1 MSDERIK
8 ELEKKIEKLEEK
20 LEAYK
25 KREEELESVIE
36 EYNNLVRKQFEYF
49 ENFLSALG
57 SNEFID
63 PMTRTLKKEFALKL
77 LDFYHQRYFENSREF
92 ALVFIDVDK
101 FEDINTRHGR
111 EKGDRVLIELA
122 KTLKKCVRI
131 PLDSVSRFGADEF
144 VVILSEVT
152 KEQATKIAQRLHK
165 ECNNISMNEIDF
177 SVTTSVV
184 HFPSDANNISDA
196 LELGEELLNRSKAEK
211 TGGLKYLG

>member
-1 MSDERIK
+1 MDEKIK
-8 ELEKKIEKLEEK
+8 ELEEKIKKLEKE
-20 LEAYK
+20 LEAYR

-36 EYNNLVRKQFEYF
+36 EYNNLVKKQFEYF

-63 PMTRTLKKEFALKL
+63 PLTRTLKKEFALKL
-77 LDFYHQRYFENSREF
+77 LDFYYQRYFESSKEF
-92 ALVFIDVDK
+92 ALVFVDVDK
-101 FEDINTRHGR
+101 FEEINTRYGKD
-111 EKGDRVLIELA
+111 KGDKVLVELA

-152 KEQATKIAQRLHK
+152 KEQSIKIAQRIHK
-165 ECNNISMNEIDF
+165 ECNSISVNQIDF

-184 HFPSDANNISDA
+184 HFPSDKGSVSDI
-196 LELGEELLNRSKAEK
+196 LELGEELLNRSKAER